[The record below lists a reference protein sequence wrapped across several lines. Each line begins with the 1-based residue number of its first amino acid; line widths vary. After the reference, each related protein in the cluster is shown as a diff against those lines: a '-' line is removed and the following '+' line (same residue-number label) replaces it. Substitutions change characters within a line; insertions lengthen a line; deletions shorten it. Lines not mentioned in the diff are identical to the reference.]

1 MKVLFLVHNL
11 GKTRHFGGVIQI
23 LTDRGHDV
31 VVAAAHKRNKPLKLG
46 AFGDNPRVDVV
57 TNPVRRTDEWEPLVR
72 PLRQARDYLRYLGPG
87 YSHAEKLAERARA
100 YAPPG
105 WPERLS
111 AGGAWCR
118 HRKWVKLALE
128 TAESLVPSE
137 RYYELYIRSHSPDV
151 VLVTPL
157 IDFGSY
163 QTDYVKAA
171 HRLGIPVAFLPFSWD
186 NLTNRGLVRIAP
198 DRVLV
203 WNEAQKREAVT
214 YHDVPHD
221 RIVVTGAAR
230 FDDFFEMRPTC
241 SREEFCAR
249 AGLDPSRPFLLYLC
263 SSRFVAPNEATFVRE
278 WATAIRGATDPGV
291 AACGILVR
299 PHPANA
305 EPWRDGRIDD
315 IENTTV
321 WPEPAKVQADPALYD
336 ALYYSAAVAGL
347 NTSAMIEAGILG
359 KPVYTIQTKE
369 FAGGQEQTLHF
380 HYLLAKNGGI
390 VEVAAAIPE
399 HLSQIAEG
407 LAHPEASAARIR
419 RFVEAF
425 VRPRGLDQSV
435 ASILAEE
442 IEQVAALKKR
452 RRHPRLWH
460 YPARFV
466 LRTVLTRGRGPTAKH
481 TASQP

>member
-1 MKVLFLVHNL
+1 MKILFLVHNL
-11 GKTRHFGGVIQI
+11 GKTRHFDGVIQA

-31 VVAAAHKRNKPLKLG
+31 VVGAAHKRNKPLKLG

-57 TNPVRRTDEWEPLVR
+57 TNPVRRTDDWEPLVR

-87 YSHAEKLAERARA
+87 YAHADKLAERARA

-111 AGGAWCR
+111 ADGPWR
-118 HRKWVKLALE
+118 RRRTWVKLALE
-128 TAESLVPSE
+128 VAEALVPSE
-137 RYYELYIRSHSPDV
+137 RYYELYLRSHSPDV
-151 VLVTPL
+151 LLVTPL

-163 QTDYVKAA
+163 QTDYVKSA

-198 DRVLV
+198 DRVMV
-203 WNEAQKREAVT
+203 WNEAQKREAIT
-214 YHDVPHD
+214 YHDVPPD

-230 FDDFFEMRPTC
+230 FDDFFEMRPAC
-241 SREEFCAR
+241 SRAEFCAR

-263 SSRFVAPNEATFVRE
+263 SSRFVAPNEAAFVRE
-278 WATAIRGATDPGV
+278 WARAVRGAADPAV

-305 EPWRDGRIDD
+305 DAWAGVRFDD
-315 IENTTV
+315 VENAAI
-321 WPEPAKVQADPALYD
+321 WPEPPKVQADPALYD
-336 ALYYSAAVAGL
+336 ALHYSAAVAGL

-380 HYLLAKNGGI
+380 HYLLAKNGGL
-390 VEVAAAIPE
+390 VEVAADLPE
-399 HLSQIAEG
+399 HLSQIAAG
-407 LAHPEASAARIR
+407 LAHPEASTARIQ
-419 RFVEAF
+419 RFIESF
-425 VRPRGLDQSV
+425 VRPRGLQQPV

-442 IEQVAALKKR
+442 IERVGALKKR
-452 RRHPRLWH
+452 RRRTPLWH
-460 YPARFV
+460 YPARFA
-466 LRTVLTRGRGPTAKH
+466 LRSMLRRSQRPTAKGPP
-481 TASQP
+481 SQP